1 MLIEEAIADF
11 LNALARGGR
20 YSPATIESYQRDLQ
34 GWRQFMQTR
43 KTQDEAQRMDAVQPA
58 DLRAY
63 LMHERSR
70 GVAIRSL
77 RRRFAALRA
86 LYRYL
91 QKDSPDL
98 QNTVQGILMP
108 KSEQRLPDWLTVDQA
123 KQLMD
128 GADSSAITPDFAQIR
143 DQLILE
149 LLYSSALRVSELAG
163 LDLQDLDRHGASVRV
178 MGKGSKERIV
188 PAGSTV
194 WRVLTAYLPLRH
206 ALLLDKHRPEE
217 SALLLNASGQR
228 LSIRSIQVRIKTLG
242 EKRLGQH
249 IHPHT
254 LRHSAASHFL
264 QSAGDLRAVQEYL
277 GHAGIA
283 TTAIYTHM
291 DYQRLAQVYDQAHPR
306 AKQSKSS
313 QNEDPL

>member
-1 MLIEEAIADF
+1 MDF
-11 LNALARGGR
+11 MTALAQSGR
-20 YSPATIESYQRDLQ
+20 YSPATIVSYQRDLQ
-34 GWRQFMQTR
+34 GWMQFMQTR
-43 KTQDEAQRMDAVQPA
+43 RAQDMTAVHPA

-63 LMHERSR
+63 LMRERSR

-86 LYRYL
+86 LYRHL
-91 QKDSPDL
+91 QKDTPDL
-98 QNTVQGILMP
+98 QNPVQGIMMP

-128 GADSSAITPDFAQIR
+128 SADTTLNTADFAQIR

-163 LDLQDLDRHGASVRV
+163 LDVQDMDRHGGSVRV
-178 MGKGSKERIV
+178 MGKGRKERIV
-188 PAGSTV
+188 PAGSAV
-194 WRVLTAYLPLRH
+194 WRVLAAYLPLRH
-206 ALLLDKHRPEE
+206 ALLMDKHRPEE
-217 SALLLNASGQR
+217 NALLLNASGRR
-228 LSIRSIQVRIKTLG
+228 LSIRSIQIRIKALG
-242 EKRLGQH
+242 ETRLGQH

-277 GHAGIA
+277 GHTGIA
-283 TTAIYTHM
+283 STAIYTHM
-291 DYQRLAQVYDQAHPR
+291 DYQRLAQVYDQTHPR
-306 AKQSKSS
+306 AKQSRLP
-313 QNEDPL
+313 QDEDPT